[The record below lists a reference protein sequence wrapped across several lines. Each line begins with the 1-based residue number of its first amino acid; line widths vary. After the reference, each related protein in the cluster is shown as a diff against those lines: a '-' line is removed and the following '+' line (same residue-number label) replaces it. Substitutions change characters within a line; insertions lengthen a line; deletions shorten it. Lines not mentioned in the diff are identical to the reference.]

1 MNATKAPNPLPAD
14 RREFLRACGRWG
26 ALAVLAGG
34 VAALVRTGRVQTRSA
49 ACWEPRPCG
58 GCVLEGICDLPAA
71 RAVQPST
78 PRGAV

>member
-1 MNATKAPNPLPAD
+1 MKAPHHPSAD

-26 ALAVLAGG
+26 ALAVLTGG

-58 GCVLEGICDLPAA
+58 GCTLAVVCDLPAA
-71 RAVQPST
+71 RAAQAST
-78 PRGAV
+78 LRGAV